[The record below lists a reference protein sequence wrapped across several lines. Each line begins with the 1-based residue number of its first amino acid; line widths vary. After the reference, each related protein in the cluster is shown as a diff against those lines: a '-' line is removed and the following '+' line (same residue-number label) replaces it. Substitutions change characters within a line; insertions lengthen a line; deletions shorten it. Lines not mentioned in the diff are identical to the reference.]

1 MLDQINLNK
10 EISKEDFKKQMKEME
25 PRIALA
31 ERRCK
36 ALGIPVIILF
46 EGWGASGKGTLINR
60 LIQPL
65 DPRGFRVFTIQE
77 PTEDEAMRPF
87 MWRFWTRTPASGR
100 IHIFDQ
106 SWYERALFEDK
117 KDAIAEITNFEE
129 QLATGGTLIIKFF
142 LHISKE
148 EQARRFK
155 KLESLDA
162 TQWRVND
169 RDREQN
175 KDYDSWVQRYDKLLI
190 ETDKAYAPWTVV
202 ESTDREYAAAK
213 ILSTAALAME
223 AAADKKEAANAAKAA
238 AKAAKAA
245 DKSPEAQKA
254 KEEKN
259 DFRNGVLAGV
269 DLTQKLSRK
278 EYKEK
283 LETLQKR
290 MKYLHNEMYQ
300 HRIPVVL
307 AFEGWDAGGK
317 GGAIKRITEAI
328 DPRGYEVC
336 PTAAPNDIEKAH
348 HYLWRFWEKV
358 PKFGHLAIFDR
369 TWYGRVMVERIE
381 GFCTEQE
388 WKRAYAEMNQMES
401 CWTNDGYV
409 VLKFWMQIDKDEQ
422 ERRFTERQNTPE
434 KQWKITDEDWRN
446 RAKWDQ
452 YEEAVDE
459 MIVKTSTEKAPWII
473 VAGNDKYTARI
484 QVLEAVVN
492 AIEARMNEVKGRKS
506 GGNGKTA
513 DGRKNVKEEKAGKEQ
528 KKEKAEKEQKKE
540 KAEKEQ
546 KKEKEKKD
554 PQEKKDAKDAA
565 AVGTAEKK
573 ADKEK
578 KAEKKTDKAKKADQ
592 AKKKDKAE
600 ADQTKK
606 KDKIKKTD
614 KVKKTDKAKKQIK

>member
-1 MLDQINLNK
+1 
-10 EISKEDFKKQMKEME
+10 
-25 PRIALA
+25 
-31 ERRCK
+31 
-36 ALGIPVIILF
+36 
-46 EGWGASGKGTLINR
+46 
-60 LIQPL
+60 
-65 DPRGFRVFTIQE
+65 
-77 PTEDEAMRPF
+77 
-87 MWRFWTRTPASGR
+87 
-100 IHIFDQ
+100 
-106 SWYERALFEDK
+106 
-117 KDAIAEITNFEE
+117 
-129 QLATGGTLIIKFF
+129 
-142 LHISKE
+142 
-148 EQARRFK
+148 
-155 KLESLDA
+155 
-162 TQWRVND
+162 
-169 RDREQN
+169 
-175 KDYDSWVQRYDKLLI
+175 
-190 ETDKAYAPWTVV
+190 
-202 ESTDREYAAAK
+202 
-213 ILSTAALAME
+213 
-223 AAADKKEAANAAKAA
+223 
-238 AKAAKAA
+238 
-245 DKSPEAQKA
+245 
-254 KEEKN
+254 
-259 DFRNGVLAGV
+259 
-269 DLTQKLSRK
+269 
-278 EYKEK
+278 
-283 LETLQKR
+283 
-290 MKYLHNEMYQ
+290 
-300 HRIPVVL
+300 
-307 AFEGWDAGGK
+307 
-317 GGAIKRITEAI
+317 
-328 DPRGYEVC
+328 
-336 PTAAPNDIEKAH
+336 
-348 HYLWRFWEKV
+348 
-358 PKFGHLAIFDR
+358 
-369 TWYGRVMVERIE
+369 MVERIE

-513 DGRKNVKEEKAGKEQ
+513 DGRKTVKEEKAGKEQ

-592 AKKKDKAE
+592 AKKKNKAE
-600 ADQTKK
+600 KTDQAKK
-606 KDKIKKTD
+606 KDKIKKTE
-614 KVKKTDKAKKQIK
+614 KVKKTDKAKK